1 MDRIDNLTKRL
12 ETTLEIVMDISRK
25 QKKELEE
32 LLDRIEELEDASERL
47 AENDHL
53 VNAAAHFFKS
63 GNIIRGKES
72 DQIAVLKDLLPKNGP
87 NGTELSTIFGM
98 I

>member
-1 MDRIDNLTKRL
+1 MPL
-12 ETTLEIVMDISRK
+12 
-25 QKKELEE
+25 
-32 LLDRIEELEDASERL
+32 ERL

-53 VNAAAHFFKS
+53 GNAAAHFFKS

-72 DQIAVLKDLLPKNGP
+72 DQIAVLKDLLLKMGQ
-87 NGTELSTIFGM
+87 TVLELSTIFGM